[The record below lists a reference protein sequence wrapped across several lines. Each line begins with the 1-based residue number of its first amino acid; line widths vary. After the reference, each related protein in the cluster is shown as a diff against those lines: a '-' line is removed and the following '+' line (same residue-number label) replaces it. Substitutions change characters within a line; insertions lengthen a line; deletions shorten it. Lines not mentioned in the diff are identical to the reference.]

1 MLFREI
7 PLRDY
12 FSSTLL
18 GPNEHLTEVAL
29 NDRISRIK
37 SETLSFNA
45 QWALKV
51 NCNVG
56 GKQELLQDFLEPE
69 LRHLLSIR
77 DQIEVRLDEYQDP
90 PTTMKRLRDR
100 IEDIDQVHTT

>member
-45 QWALKV
+45 QWVLKV

-56 GKQELLQDFLEPE
+56 GKQ
-69 LRHLLSIR
+69 
-77 DQIEVRLDEYQDP
+77 
-90 PTTMKRLRDR
+90 
-100 IEDIDQVHTT
+100 